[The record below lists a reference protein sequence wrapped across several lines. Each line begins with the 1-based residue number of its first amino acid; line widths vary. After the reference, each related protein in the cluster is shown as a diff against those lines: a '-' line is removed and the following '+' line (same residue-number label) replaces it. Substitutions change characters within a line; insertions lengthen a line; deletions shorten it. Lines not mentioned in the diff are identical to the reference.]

1 MIKEK
6 DRTILNLLR
15 KNSRIQLTEIQKETS
30 ISVST
35 IFDRIKKLE
44 QKKIIKKYTIL
55 LNTTYLRCSIK
66 NIFVIKGEI
75 NNRCINTVEKLHKP
89 EEKIVS
95 AYFKTIQ
102 EYKQFKRKNKILKEF
117 QIYETLFEENATI

>member
-44 QKKIIKKYTIL
+44 QKKIIK
-55 LNTTYLRCSIK
+55 
-66 NIFVIKGEI
+66 NIQ
-75 NNRCINTVEKLHKP
+75 
-89 EEKIVS
+89 
-95 AYFKTIQ
+95 YF
-102 EYKQFKRKNKILKEF
+102 
-117 QIYETLFEENATI
+117 